1 MVIILDGQHG
11 PIVVKLAVGVQ
22 RRVQEPAQIP
32 YHSTVEKT
40 ALNWGQLLRLWI
52 AAQILVVSKYVVFTC
67 ITRIIWTSV
76 DYFW

>member
-22 RRVQEPAQIP
+22 RRVKEPAQIP

-40 ALNWGQLLRLWI
+40 ALNWGQLLRL
-52 AAQILVVSKYVVFTC
+52 
-67 ITRIIWTSV
+67 
-76 DYFW
+76 

>member
-32 YHSTVEKT
+32 YHSTVEK
-40 ALNWGQLLRLWI
+40 NC
-52 AAQILVVSKYVVFTC
+52 SKLGPASQTVNCSTDPC
-67 ITRIIWTSV
+67 RE
-76 DYFW
+76 